1 LPFFLK
7 VLNGILYY
15 KSEKSFGIG
24 PGLPFPLPKSRE
36 DTNMTERT
44 GIITIHGNPLTL
56 MGEEIKVGMPA
67 PDIELVD
74 NDLNPVK
81 LSSFRG
87 KVVIL
92 TSVPSLDTPVCDI
105 ETRRFN
111 DEAAMLGPEVN
122 IVTISM
128 DLPFAQKRWCGAA
141 GVEKVK
147 TLSDHRQA
155 AFGQAY
161 GVLIKEL
168 RLLARAVFIVDG
180 AGTLQ
185 YVQLVKEVASEP
197 DYEQVMQALQKVL
210 AK

>member
-1 LPFFLK
+1 
-7 VLNGILYY
+7 
-15 KSEKSFGIG
+15 
-24 PGLPFPLPKSRE
+24 
-36 DTNMTERT
+36 MTERS
-44 GIITIHGNPLTL
+44 GLITIHGNPLTL
-56 MGEEIKVGMPA
+56 VGEEIKIGAPA
-67 PDIELVD
+67 PDVELLD

-87 KVVIL
+87 KVVVL
-92 TSVPSLDTPVCDI
+92 TAVPSLDTPVCDI

-111 DEAAMLGPEVN
+111 DEAAMVGPQVQ
-122 IVTISM
+122 ILTVSM

-141 GVEKVK
+141 GVAKLK

-155 AFGQAY
+155 DFGQAY

-168 RLLARAVFIVDG
+168 RLLARAVFIIDA
-180 AGTLQ
+180 AGTVQ

-197 DYEQVMQALQKVL
+197 NYEEVMQALKTVL

>member
-1 LPFFLK
+1 
-7 VLNGILYY
+7 
-15 KSEKSFGIG
+15 
-24 PGLPFPLPKSRE
+24 
-36 DTNMTERT
+36 MTERQ
-44 GIITIHGNPLTL
+44 GIITIHSNPLTL
-56 MGEEIKVGMPA
+56 VGEELKVGMPA
-67 PDIELVD
+67 PDSELLD
-74 NDLNPVK
+74 NDLKPVK

-87 KVVIL
+87 KVVII

-111 DEAAMLGPEVN
+111 DEATMLGPEVR

-141 GVEKVK
+141 GVDKVK

-155 AFGQAY
+155 DFGQAY
-161 GVLIKEL
+161 GILIKEL
-168 RLLARAVFIVDG
+168 RLLARAVFIIDA
-180 AGTLQ
+180 AGTVQ

-197 DYEQVMQALQKVL
+197 NYEEVMQALQKIL